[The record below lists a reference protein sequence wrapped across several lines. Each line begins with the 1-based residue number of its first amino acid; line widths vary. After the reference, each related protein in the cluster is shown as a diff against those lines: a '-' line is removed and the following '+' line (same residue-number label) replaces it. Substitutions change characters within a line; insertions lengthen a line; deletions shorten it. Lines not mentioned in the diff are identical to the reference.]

1 MKLFTLELVGV
12 SRDFAAASDRTGFCL
27 LHVAPQ
33 QSTDCAME
41 MEMDN
46 GGASGGGTSSLKH
59 GEEDHGEEEFG
70 LPGGAMDGTSR
81 NSRCVQSRLREEYTA
96 ASYAAYRM
104 RLSGLAADSL

>member
-1 MKLFTLELVGV
+1 LILPRSGLCRKYTCEPPSSPQF
-12 SRDFAAASDRTGFCL
+12 RT
-27 LHVAPQ
+27 VM
-33 QSTDCAME
+33 DN

-46 GGASGGGTSSLKH
+46 VGAHGGGTSSLKH

-81 NSRCVQSRLREEYTA
+81 NSRCVQSSLREEYTA

>member
-1 MKLFTLELVGV
+1 
-12 SRDFAAASDRTGFCL
+12 
-27 LHVAPQ
+27 
-33 QSTDCAME
+33 ME

-81 NSRCVQSRLREEYTA
+81 NSRCVQCSLREEYTA
-96 ASYAAYRM
+96 ASYAACRM
-104 RLSGLAADSL
+104 RSPGQAANSL

>member
-1 MKLFTLELVGV
+1 MILPRSGLLPDTCEPPSSPQF
-12 SRDFAAASDRTGFCL
+12 RT
-27 LHVAPQ
+27 VM
-33 QSTDCAME
+33 DN

-46 GGASGGGTSSLKH
+46 VGAHGGGTSSLKH

-81 NSRCVQSRLREEYTA
+81 NSRCVQSSLREEYTA